1 MRKFSIIF
9 LISVSL
15 LIVCDRSLGYLFDY
29 FYQHTKTGQTGGK
42 INYYLNL
49 SKTPEWVIMGNS
61 RALYQII
68 PDSFARP
75 TYNLCHAGMH
85 QIFQT
90 GLLTQMAGEGKM
102 PTLILLHIE
111 PDEFMGEQFNRDIQ
125 NLKYYYSKNEW
136 ITREL
141 DRLSRY
147 EQVKFLFASYR
158 YNGRVI
164 SLIKNYIQTM
174 RAPYASNGYMAI
186 EPTATDSATTM
197 YSLHQELPTAAKI
210 INKQQWNYLNEFVS
224 RCRKNGTHV
233 ICFTSPIYSYHQAS
247 NIGMQELE
255 SRLKKMG
262 VPYINYLNKKI
273 PALQKKA
280 SFWKDRHH
288 LNHAGA
294 QMESSVLAKDIEDIL
309 KGSE

>member
-9 LISVSL
+9 LVSIVL

-29 FYQHTKTGQTGGK
+29 FYKHTKTGQTGGK
-42 INYYLNL
+42 INYYLSL
-49 SKTPEWVIMGNS
+49 PQTPEWVIMGNS

-90 GLLTQMAGEGKM
+90 GLLTQMEKEGKM
-102 PTLILLHIE
+102 PPLILLHIE

-125 NLKYYYSKNEW
+125 NLKYYHSKNEW

-141 DRLSRY
+141 NMLSNY
-147 EQVKFLFASYR
+147 EKVKFLFACYR

-164 SLIKNYIQTM
+164 SLMKNYIQTM
-174 RAPYASNGYMAI
+174 RSPVASNGYMAI

-197 YSLHQELPTAAKI
+197 YSLQQKHPIVAET
-210 INKQQWNYLNEFVS
+210 INEQQWSYLNEFIG
-224 RCRKNGTHV
+224 RCQKNGTQV
-233 ICFTSPIYSYHQAS
+233 ICFTSPIYSYHHKSSSGA
-247 NIGMQELE
+247 QELE
-255 SRLKKMG
+255 SRLQNMG
-262 VPYINYLNKKI
+262 VPYINYLKKNI
-273 PALQKKA
+273 PSLKQKA
-280 SFWKDRHH
+280 SLWKDRHH

-294 QMESSVLAKDIEDIL
+294 QFESSVLADDVDDIL
-309 KGSE
+309 RQPQ

>member
-9 LISVSL
+9 LVSIVL

-29 FYQHTKTGQTGGK
+29 FYKHTKTGQTGGK
-42 INYYLNL
+42 INYYLSL
-49 SKTPEWVIMGNS
+49 PQTPEWVIMGNS

-90 GLLTQMAGEGKM
+90 GLLTQMEKEGKM
-102 PTLILLHIE
+102 PPLILLHIE
-111 PDEFMGEQFNRDIQ
+111 PNEFMGEQFNRDIQ
-125 NLKYYYSKNEW
+125 NLKYYHSKNEW

-141 DRLSRY
+141 NTLSSY
-147 EQVKFLFASYR
+147 EKVKFLFACYR

-164 SLIKNYIQTM
+164 SLMKNYIQTM
-174 RAPYASNGYMAI
+174 RSPVASNGYMAI

-197 YSLHQELPTAAKI
+197 YSLQQKHPIVAET
-210 INKQQWNYLNEFVS
+210 INEQQWSYLNEFIG
-224 RCRKNGTHV
+224 RCQKNGTQV
-233 ICFTSPIYSYHQAS
+233 ICFTSPIYSYHHKSSSGVQA
-247 NIGMQELE
+247 LE
-255 SRLKKMG
+255 SRLQNMG
-262 VPYINYLNKKI
+262 VPYINYLKKNI
-273 PALQKKA
+273 PSLQQKA
-280 SFWKDRHH
+280 SLWKDRHH

-294 QMESSVLAKDIEDIL
+294 QFESSVLADDVVDIL
-309 KGSE
+309 RQPQ

>member
-9 LISVSL
+9 PVSIVL

-29 FYQHTKTGQTGGK
+29 FYKHTKTGQTGGK
-42 INYYLNL
+42 INYYLSL
-49 SKTPEWVIMGNS
+49 PQTPEWVIMGNS

-90 GLLTQMAGEGKM
+90 GLLTQMEKEGKM
-102 PTLILLHIE
+102 PPLILLHIE

-125 NLKYYYSKNEW
+125 NLKYYHSKNEW

-141 DRLSRY
+141 NMLSSY
-147 EQVKFLFASYR
+147 EKVKFLFACYR

-164 SLIKNYIQTM
+164 SLMKNYIQTM
-174 RAPYASNGYMAI
+174 RSPVASNGYMAI

-197 YSLHQELPTAAKI
+197 YSLQQKHPIVAET
-210 INKQQWNYLNEFVS
+210 INEQQWSYLNEFIG
-224 RCRKNGTHV
+224 RCQKNGTQV
-233 ICFTSPIYSYHQAS
+233 ICFTSPIYSYHHKSSSGA
-247 NIGMQELE
+247 QELE
-255 SRLKKMG
+255 SRLQNMG
-262 VPYINYLNKKI
+262 VPYINYLKKNI
-273 PALQKKA
+273 PSLQQKA
-280 SFWKDRHH
+280 SLWKDRHH

-294 QMESSVLAKDIEDIL
+294 QFESSVLADDVDDIL
-309 KGSE
+309 RQPQ